1 MSLSHPLGMSLRSPR
16 LLLAEAISTF
26 SFILILYAGLHVGW
40 IIQFHM
46 AGAILDEWKGCV
58 VVR

>member
-1 MSLSHPLGMSLRSPR
+1 MSLRSPR